1 MLNVAQRWFGLRRDL
16 GERYSP
22 LYFLASLGNGGM
34 AVAFFIYLNFM
45 VPHPQTPIV
54 TFDSIAAF
62 LNGAG
67 VVQSFLVFLG
77 MAAILFFAFRHLR
90 LLFWNL
96 REYAAFRRT
105 PAYERMLN
113 NNSAVA
119 TMALPLTLGM
129 TVNVLF
135 ATGAVFVP
143 GLWNIVEYLFPFSLT
158 ALLLVG
164 ILALRIFMNYF
175 GRMLMAGNFD
185 YDKNNSFSQL
195 QAAMAFSMVAVGL
208 AAPAAMSGN
217 KITITVSILASMLF
231 LGAAVLIGLPK
242 MILGLRGML
251 LNGLNLEAGASLW
264 IPIPILTLA
273 GIALL
278 RISHGL
284 HHGFGLHTTEPGMM
298 FLLTGSILMLQLNF
312 AVGGFIVL
320 HKVGYFRTYLMG
332 EGRSPASY
340 ALICP
345 GVALF
350 VFGMFFL
357 HVGLVQNGVVDK
369 FSFGYYAVLA
379 PLVAIQIVTIASIF
393 QLDSKLIRPE
403 VAAAPAVDPVAA
415 R

>member
-62 LNGAG
+62 LNGATG
-67 VVQSFLVFLG
+67 VQSFLVFLG
-77 MAAILFFAFRHLR
+77 MASILFFAFRHLR

-175 GRMLMAGNFD
+175 GRMLTAGNFD

-217 KITITVSILASMLF
+217 KIT
-231 LGAAVLIGLPK
+231 
-242 MILGLRGML
+242 
-251 LNGLNLEAGASLW
+251 
-264 IPIPILTLA
+264 
-273 GIALL
+273 
-278 RISHGL
+278 
-284 HHGFGLHTTEPGMM
+284 
-298 FLLTGSILMLQLNF
+298 
-312 AVGGFIVL
+312 
-320 HKVGYFRTYLMG
+320 
-332 EGRSPASY
+332 
-340 ALICP
+340 
-345 GVALF
+345 
-350 VFGMFFL
+350 
-357 HVGLVQNGVVDK
+357 
-369 FSFGYYAVLA
+369 
-379 PLVAIQIVTIASIF
+379 
-393 QLDSKLIRPE
+393 
-403 VAAAPAVDPVAA
+403 
-415 R
+415 

>member
-62 LNGAG
+62 LSGAG
-67 VVQSFLVFLG
+67 GVQSFLVFLG

-143 GLWNIVEYLFPFSLT
+143 GLWNIVEYLFPFSLA

-208 AAPAAMSGN
+208 AAPAAMSDN
-217 KITITVSILASMLF
+217 KITITVSILAAMLF

-298 FLLTGSILMLQLNF
+298 FLLTGSILMLQINF

-379 PLVAIQIVTIASIF
+379 PLVAIQIATIASIF